1 MESCPDIT
9 VSEEIKTIEDG
20 KDLMNLA
27 KELSHKDTMTKE
39 TIVDDQEILNTDAVL
54 TSSH

>member
-1 MESCPDIT
+1 MESCPYIT

-27 KELSHKDTMTKE
+27 NMTKE